1 MGPLDRM
8 YVAEIVPRRP
18 EGAGSASLGRRSE
31 FFRSLGRRNVC
42 SPYKSPDFLRRTAA
56 LGAALPFA
64 VRGLPVFAAG
74 PDLISRRLLFDNPD
88 YVNVRVSP
96 DGQHLAYLAPLDG
109 VRNLWVAPLADP
121 QAGRPL
127 TRATN
132 SNLSFY

>member
-1 MGPLDRM
+1 
-8 YVAEIVPRRP
+8 
-18 EGAGSASLGRRSE
+18 
-31 FFRSLGRRNVC
+31 
-42 SPYKSPDFLRRTAA
+42 
-56 LGAALPFA
+56 LPFA